1 MRRCVARDRG
11 VSIEGFS
18 RPCIMRPTVYAFE
31 GIVPVID
38 PQAWVHPSAVLIG
51 DVIVGPGC
59 YVGPGAVLRGDFGRI
74 VMQPNA
80 NVQDNC
86 VVHSAPDFDCVMEE
100 ESHVGHGAIIHCAR
114 IGRDALIGIQAV
126 IMDTA
131 VVGEQAIVAAKSFVK
146 VADVVPPRVLVAGVP
161 ARVRRALTDE
171 DIAWK
176 RRGTALYVELARRG
190 RDGVVAAKPLER
202 VEEGRERP
210 RWNFASVRPRD

>member
-1 MRRCVARDRG
+1 MQT
-11 VSIEGFS
+11 
-18 RPCIMRPTVYAFE
+18 TVYAFE
-31 GIVPVID
+31 GVVPVID
-38 PQAWVHPSAVLIG
+38 PRAYVHPSAVLIG

-80 NVQDNC
+80 NLQDNC

-100 ESHVGHGAIIHCAR
+100 ECHIGHGAVIHCAR
-114 IGRDALIGIQAV
+114 VGRDALVGIHAV

-161 ARVRRALTDE
+161 ARVRRTLSDD

-176 RRGTALYVELARRG
+176 RRGTALYVELAQRALNG
-190 RDGVVAAKPLER
+190 GMVAAKPLER
-202 VEEGRERP
+202 VEEGRGRM
-210 RWNFASVRPRD
+210 RWDFVSVRERG